1 MNKTDQLI
9 QARLETTLARY
20 VAMPTVTID
29 IAACRQAIQALAGE
43 LAALGMATF
52 TSTSKHPWLI
62 ATANPRA
69 QHTKKV
75 KILFVVHFDVVAA
88 AHDDHFT
95 VKTTADK
102 LYGRGVIDMKFAAAA
117 CYEVFKTLAV
127 DDTLSAYDTGILITT
142 DEEAGGYDGAGDFL
156 RQGWRCDLAVI
167 PDGGRDWSIEA
178 RAKGMN
184 YFYLVANGLSA
195 HSSRPWEGKSP
206 LLRFT
211 QAMQAF
217 DAHFKNDD
225 PQGLV
230 AAINTIESTNAGIV
244 NSTQTPGWIKAG
256 VSMRA
261 FSTAEL
267 EAGMEF
273 VKSLAKK
280 YDLQIVTSLNDSPVH
295 IMRENPLVEA
305 FIKTL
310 ADVRGKQTKFT
321 DALGASDARHFA
333 KQNIPTVLVYPQG
346 GELHGAG
353 EWLNRADLLTCYK
366 LVLHYLQKVAF
377 NADGLSLGR
386 AKRFAKYRTALA
398 KMVGLKTK

>member
-20 VAMPTVTID
+20 VTMPTVTID
-29 IAACRQAIQALAGE
+29 IAACQQAIQTLAGD

-52 TSTSKHPWLI
+52 TGNSKHPWLI

-69 QHTKKV
+69 QHTRHVKV
-75 KILFVVHFDVVAA
+75 LFVVHFDVVAP

-95 VKTTADK
+95 VKTTANK

-117 CYEVFKTLAV
+117 CYEVFKDLAA
-127 DDTLSAYDTGILITT
+127 DDTLSAYDAGILITT
-142 DEEAGGYDGAGDFL
+142 DEEAGGKDGASDFIQ
-156 RQGWRCDLAVI
+156 QGWRCDIAVV

-184 YFYLVANGLSA
+184 YIYVVANGLSA
-195 HSSRPWEGKSP
+195 HSSRPWEGQSP

-211 QAMQAF
+211 QAMQEIE
-217 DAHFKNDD
+217 AHFVNND

-230 AAINTIESTNAGIV
+230 VAINTIESTNAGII

-256 VSMRA
+256 ISLRA
-261 FSTAEL
+261 FTAAET
-267 EAGMEF
+267 EAGLSF
-273 VKSLAKK
+273 IKQIAKK
-280 YDLQIVTSLNDSPVH
+280 YSLTIVPSLSDSPVH
-295 IMRENPLVEA
+295 LMRENPLVDT
-305 FIKTL
+305 FIATL
-310 ADVRGKQTKFT
+310 AEVRGKPSGFT

-333 KQNIPTVLVYPQG
+333 KQNIPTVLVYPEG

-353 EWLNRADLLTCYK
+353 EWIKRGDLLTYYK

-377 NADGLSLGR
+377 DPDGLSLGS
-386 AKRFAKYRTALA
+386 AKRFAKYRTALTNLVRR
-398 KMVGLKTK
+398 K